1 MQLVKYRY
9 TRVNQQAANRVN
21 TVLVRV
27 FSFKK
32 VVKLVYGE
40 GEHKL
45 DWAWMVPED
54 ARRIRAASVRRHQSM
69 SAGRIFQLFTTRPST
84 VGALSPK

>member
-9 TRVNQQAANRVN
+9 TRVNQQAENIVN

-45 DWAWMVPED
+45 DWRGWYLLIGCQAQKPFRFSW
-54 ARRIRAASVRRHQSM
+54 
-69 SAGRIFQLFTTRPST
+69 RP
-84 VGALSPK
+84 K